1 MSYCVFFSHIILEG
15 RALDFICKIHTTTYI
30 LRPPP
35 LIRKES
41 ASIYHMNM
49 YCTLHYY
56 MYIELRPDRP
66 VLTYTLDRNVYD
78 YVCAVLYIQYKY
90 RLCRSS
96 PIVIARNQFCYTV

>member
-1 MSYCVFFSHIILEG
+1 
-15 RALDFICKIHTTTYI
+15 
-30 LRPPP
+30 
-35 LIRKES
+35 
-41 ASIYHMNM
+41 
-49 YCTLHYY
+49 

-90 RLCRSS
+90 HRRLCRSS